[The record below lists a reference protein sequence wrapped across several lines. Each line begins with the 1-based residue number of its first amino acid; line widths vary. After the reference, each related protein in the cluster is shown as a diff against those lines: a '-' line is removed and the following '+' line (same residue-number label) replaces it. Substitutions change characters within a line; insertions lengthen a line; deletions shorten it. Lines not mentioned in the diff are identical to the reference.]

1 MKSYFASMRK
11 ALLIGCLLLPLAC
24 RAAEWIELRDGSK
37 VEGKILSVTSA
48 SVLMEVQTTPTIR
61 EEKSFERG
69 EVVKIQRAGLDDLA
83 FAEIES
89 IRAPETADNPAVYDA
104 LLEQK
109 IRPFMKSYAYSKH
122 MPAVR
127 KIAATLE
134 EERAR
139 IASGEVKVD
148 GNWVNAEQRASGG
161 PEEEGRL
168 QLAKMKSATDPAAA
182 LSIFAEIEKD
192 SPGSSSYPAAV
203 RLARE
208 NIGKLRDAV
217 TRARAELSRREKEQT
232 EGLKL
237 ASPDRRA
244 LLEKGIAQEQA
255 SIQSQLD
262 RAKQSGRKWP
272 PIVPDAKT
280 LDQLSALADSEE
292 TRLRSVDDAAMDSAV
307 VAVRKA
313 GEELAAGS
321 LDAAKASLA
330 EAERLWPR
338 CVMIAPMKESLSK
351 AQADAAR
358 AAAAQGSAK
367 P

>member
-1 MKSYFASMRK
+1 MQK
-11 ALLIGCLLLPLAC
+11 ALLLGCFLLPLAC
-24 RAAEWIELRDGSK
+24 RAAEWIELRDSSK
-37 VEGKILSVTSA
+37 VEGKILTVSPAT
-48 SVLMEVQTTPTIR
+48 VLMEVQTTPTIR
-61 EEKSFERG
+61 EEKFFDRR
-69 EVVKIQRAGLDDLA
+69 EVAKIQRASLDDLA

-89 IRAPETADNPAVYDA
+89 LRPPETADNPAIYDVM
-104 LLEQK
+104 LERK

-127 KIAATLE
+127 KMAATLE

-139 IASGEVKVD
+139 IAAGEVKVD

-161 PEEEGRL
+161 PEEEGKL
-168 QLAKMKSATDPAAA
+168 QLAKMKSADDPAAA
-182 LSIFAEIEKD
+182 LSIFADLEKD
-192 SPGSSSYPAAV
+192 SSGSSAYPAAI

-208 NIGKLRDAV
+208 NIGKLREAV
-217 TRARAELSRREKEQT
+217 TRARAEWARREKEQT
-232 EGLKL
+232 EGLEL

-255 SIQSQLD
+255 STQSQLE
-262 RAKQSGRKWP
+262 RARQSGRKWP
-272 PIVPDAKT
+272 PIVPDSKT

-307 VAVRKA
+307 GAVRKA

-330 EAERLWPR
+330 EAERIWPR
-338 CVMIAPMKESLSK
+338 CVMIAPMKESLNK

-358 AAAAQGSAK
+358 AAAAQGADK